1 MSITIASAAFGQ
13 RTKYVLMSVR
23 ICNQIHKLKPR
34 IPSSYYS
41 RDTVFAGSIAA
52 RKVHTCLSLQKS
64 KSSRNANSNSKVYEL
79 LKTMPKK
86 IDVKELQELRLAR
99 RKKVRKYPPSTVY
112 LQVLGSGAPGA
123 PKSLYVFT
131 EQARYLFNCGE
142 GSQRLAYEHRVK
154 LSMMEHIL
162 ITHKSWSNVGG
173 LPGILLTLQDTGV
186 PEISLHGPPG
196 IESLYYDTRHFIRFR
211 DLNIKYKHYKEGD
224 GVIGESNDPLN
235 IQAVPIWAKKD
246 ESSAEKSEE
255 TTDEITNERE
265 DAVEDLYAHEKPL
278 MKKRQFV
285 NANTNP
291 ARRRQNQEES
301 KLCKDLSIAYVC
313 RPPPKAGA
321 LLLEKCVKAGITP
334 GPLLGELKRGKDVTL
349 EDGRVVFAADVTAP
363 DDPGPIFIV
372 IEIPTEA
379 YLDSLL
385 ECPTFMQYQPS
396 EASDSDLAEV
406 VVHFTPSHVM
416 ANPRYQEWMSRFSP
430 STNHIIANDASSC
443 MGSEAVHRLQYKLNH
458 LSEDLFPLLQDKSIP
473 ITEED
478 QQESNDDNMTENVFS
493 NDEKSSEKEN
503 VESNSLPKHIVGPT
517 HQAHTL
523 LMYHIRPKKKIDR
536 SNRLMLKPQTYV
548 KECYEE
554 EKFEPALLSAKAKLE
569 STNLEE
575 HQEKSTNQNYPD
587 VIFLGTG
594 SCIPNKTRNTSG
606 LLVNISANKT
616 LLMDC
621 GEGTYGQLVRLLGL
635 DEADQALRNLAAV
648 YVSHLHADHHIG
660 FINILLGR
668 RKAFQ
673 HAGITKIP
681 KLPLLAPQKILA
693 YLISYHANFEPVLQ
707 DFSLIANHNF
717 LAQNFTLEKDH
728 YEELCSQ
735 LDMKKIDMTY
745 VIHCPNSFGVA
756 WTHVDGWK
764 LVYSGDTMPCS
775 GLVEIGQNCNL
786 LIHEATMEDELEDDA
801 RIKTHSTTSQAIQ
814 VGRDMNAENILLT
827 HFSQRYAKVPLFED
841 DLPEKVGIAF
851 DNMRVAF
858 KNLPKLRHLYG
869 ALVAMFSDDYDEML
883 EKTAKKRAARE
894 NLRLQLE
901 EFSNKEEI
909 QGNKRVKQDQ
919 SIVL

>member
-13 RTKYVLMSVR
+13 RTKYLLMSAR
-23 ICNQIHKLKPR
+23 ACNQINRLNPSATSSSGAREPSFASPLGPR
-34 IPSSYYS
+34 NVHRCSFLQSSGG
-41 RDTVFAGSIAA
+41 VEAKN
-52 RKVHTCLSLQKS
+52 KVL
-64 KSSRNANSNSKVYEL
+64 EL
-79 LKTMPKK
+79 LKKMPKK
-86 IDVKELQELRLAR
+86 VDVKELQELRLAR
-99 RKKVRKYPPSTVY
+99 RQKVRKYPPSTVY

-123 PKSLYVFT
+123 PRSLYVFT

-211 DLNIKYKHYKEGD
+211 DLNIKYKHYKENEGM
-224 GVIGESNDPLN
+224 IGETNDPLS
-235 IQAVPIWAKKD
+235 IQAVPIWAKKV
-246 ESSAEKSEE
+246 ESPAEDSEE
-255 TTDEITNERE
+255 SVDNAANE
-265 DAVEDLYAHEKPL
+265 DVEDLYAHEKPWA
-278 MKKRQFV
+278 KKRNYPNT
-285 NANTNP
+285 NANP
-291 ARRRQNQEES
+291 MRKRQNQEES
-301 KLCKDLSIAYVC
+301 KLCKDLTIAYVC

-349 EDGRVVFAADVTAP
+349 EDGRVVLAADVTAP
-363 DDPGPIFIV
+363 DDPGPVFIV

-385 ECPTFMQYQPS
+385 ECPAFTQYQPS
-396 EASDSDLAEV
+396 GATDSDLAEV

-416 ANPRYQEWMSRFSP
+416 ASPRYQEWMSRFSP

-458 LSEDLFPLLQDKSIP
+458 LSDDLFPLLQDKSIP
-473 ITEED
+473 IQKETA
-478 QQESNDDNMTENVFS
+478 DNTAENVDFD
-493 NDEKSSEKEN
+493 NEGKSLEKEN
-503 VESNSLPKHIVGPT
+503 VGSLESNSSTQYIVGPA

-523 LMYHIRPKKKIDR
+523 LTYHIRPKKKIDS
-536 SNRLMLKPQTYV
+536 SNRLALKPEVYI

-554 EKFEPALLSAKAKLE
+554 EKFESALLSAKAKLE
-569 STNLEE
+569 SSSPEDLQEE
-575 HQEKSTNQNYPD
+575 SASQNYPD

-606 LLVNISANKT
+606 ILINISDDKC

-635 DEADQALRNLAAV
+635 SEADKALRNLAAV

-668 RKAFQ
+668 RKAF
-673 HAGITKIP
+673 HRAGITKIP
-681 KLPLLAPQKILA
+681 KLALLAPQKILA

-707 DFSLIANHNF
+707 DFSLIANHKL
-717 LAQNFTLEKDH
+717 LAQNFALEKDL
-728 YEELCSQ
+728 YEDLCSQ
-735 LDMKKIDMTY
+735 LDMKRIDMTY

-786 LIHEATMEDELEDDA
+786 LIHEATMEDELEEDA

-841 DLPEKVGIAF
+841 DLPDKVGIAF

-869 ALVAMFSDDYDEML
+869 ALVAMFAEDYDEML

-901 EFSNKEEI
+901 ELSNKE
-909 QGNKRVKQDQ
+909 QVPGTKRAKQEQ
-919 SIVL
+919 SSAL